1 MSTPVLGNFNFSE
14 TPTVNGSPLLV
25 GDGNTPSV
33 LQGPIASIPAAGEVG
48 RVFIS
53 TDTNL
58 IYRDTGVTWVQLAA
72 ATGSMRCLASA
83 PIPAATGTSLIPL
96 DNTAPRITEG
106 TQIWS
111 QVINCSQIGS
121 NLIINNN
128 MLCDSGSNTRNV
140 IAAFF
145 LDSTCI
151 GVSSVRV
158 ASAGGPML
166 LASSFNIASTALTH
180 TVSCRVGISSA
191 ATWYIN
197 RQATAYFN
205 GLFAAQSYSIMEY

>member
-96 DNTAPRITEG
+96 DNTAPLKTEG

-151 GVSSVRV
+151 GVSAVRV
-158 ASAGGPML
+158 ANAGGPMIL
-166 LASSFNIASTALTH
+166 TSHIETVSTSFTH

-197 RQATAYFN
+197 RQGTAYFN
-205 GLFAAQSYSIMEY
+205 GLYAAQSYSIMEY

>member
-1 MSTPVLGNFNFSE
+1 MSTPVLGNFNFLE
-14 TPTVNGSPLLV
+14 APTVNGSPLIV
-25 GDGNTPSV
+25 GDGNTPTV
-33 LQGPIASIPAAGEVG
+33 LQGPIGSLPAAGEVG
-48 RVFIS
+48 RIFIS

-96 DNTAPRITEG
+96 DNTPPLITEG

-121 NLIINNN
+121 NLIISNN
-128 MLCDSGSNTRNV
+128 MICDSGTNTRNI

-151 GVSSVRV
+151 GVSAVRV
-158 ASAGGPML
+158 ATAGGPMI
-166 LASSFNIASTALTH
+166 LASHIETQSTALTH
-180 TVSCRVGISSA
+180 TVSCRVGISSG

-205 GLFAAQSYSIMEY
+205 GLYAAQSYSIMEY